1 MQGAMLQDE
10 RTRVSHQQSLNP
22 LLRWLAGCEAGWL
35 PARLLARSRR
45 ARPMINAIDEFQA
58 AAGERNQTV
67 CAATK
72 FSKRILILMQSTFF
86 LGTLLVLSLNLICRI
101 VSVRQ
106 SWLNEIFSSALCWHE
121 NKTHSSNPFKMRALP
136 C

>member
-1 MQGAMLQDE
+1 
-10 RTRVSHQQSLNP
+10 
-22 LLRWLAGCEAGWL
+22 
-35 PARLLARSRR
+35 
-45 ARPMINAIDEFQA
+45 MINAIDEFQA

-101 VSVRQ
+101 VFSQ
-106 SWLNEIFSSALCWHE
+106 PELNEICTAAPLAQKHGKLF
-121 NKTHSSNPFKMRALP
+121 NPFKSTP
-136 C
+136 PS

>member
-1 MQGAMLQDE
+1 MLQDE
-10 RTRVSHQQSLNP
+10 RASQSSVVESP
-22 LLRWLAGCEAGWL
+22 PQVAGWL
-35 PARLLARSRR
+35 PEP
-45 ARPMINAIDEFQA
+45 RPMINAIDEFQA

-101 VSVRQ
+101 V
-106 SWLNEIFSSALCWHE
+106 FSRVE
-121 NKTHSSNPFKMRALP
+121 
-136 C
+136 

>member
-1 MQGAMLQDE
+1 
-10 RTRVSHQQSLNP
+10 
-22 LLRWLAGCEAGWL
+22 
-35 PARLLARSRR
+35 
-45 ARPMINAIDEFQA
+45 MINAIDEFQA

-86 LGTLLVLSLNLICRI
+86 LGTLLVVLSLNLICRI

-106 SWLNEIFSSALCWHE
+106 S
-121 NKTHSSNPFKMRALP
+121 
-136 C
+136 

>member
-1 MQGAMLQDE
+1 MSE
-10 RTRVSHQQSLNP
+10 RANASQSSVVESPPQVAGCLA
-22 LLRWLAGCEAGWL
+22 RLAGC
-35 PARLLARSRR
+35 LLACA

-101 VSVRQ
+101 VSVSQ
-106 SWLNEIFSSALCWHE
+106 S
-121 NKTHSSNPFKMRALP
+121 
-136 C
+136 